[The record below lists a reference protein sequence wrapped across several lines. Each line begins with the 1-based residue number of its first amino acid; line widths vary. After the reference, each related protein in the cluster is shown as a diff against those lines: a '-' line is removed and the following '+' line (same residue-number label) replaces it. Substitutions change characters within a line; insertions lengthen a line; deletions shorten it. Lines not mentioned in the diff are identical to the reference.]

1 MPGFQTVLT
10 LDGMGIVP
18 YSTRG
23 AVQTLD
29 YYEGAAA
36 NIYTDVNGVTRV
48 AGGTQF
54 QKYKSNISCSDQRP
68 IAADGVW
75 PGKIVTVGCI
85 AELAYRTSEGPPSRT
100 PVEGSEVVDTGSD
113 YTIYRP
119 LLTMMVMNLSIQK
132 NEWGAEVGWSMDL
145 LEVQAP

>member
-1 MPGFQTVLT
+1 MTGFQTVLT
-10 LDGMGIVP
+10 LGGMGVVP

-23 AVQTLD
+23 ATQTLD
-29 YYEGAAA
+29 FYEGAAA
-36 NIYTDVNGVTRV
+36 NIYTDVNGVTRL

-54 QKYKSNISCSDQRP
+54 QKYRSTISCTDQRP

-85 AELAYRTSEGPPSRT
+85 VELAYKTADGPPSRT

-113 YTIYRP
+113 FTIFCP
-119 LLTMMVMNLSIQK
+119 LLTMMVMDLKIQK